1 MILDEIIAH
10 KRTEL
15 AAAMQRSPLDK
26 IAATARRAPSPH
38 SLSDAISG
46 RKVNL
51 IAEVKKASPS
61 RGLIC
66 RDFDPVRLAAVY
78 AENGAAAISVLTE
91 EKYFQ
96 GRLDYLKSIRCLP
109 QTRKLPLI
117 RKDFI
122 IDPYQVYE
130 ARAYGADSLLLIA
143 RVLES
148 GLLGELLGLSA
159 SLGMDCLVE
168 VHDEADLEKALNCG
182 ATVIGINNRDLSTF
196 NVDLEV
202 TQRLRPLVPRGRL
215 VVSESGIKTA
225 ADMALMKKIGV
236 NAVLIGEALTAAP
249 DIAAKIRELL
259 A

>member
-1 MILDEIIAH
+1 MILDEIVAN

-15 AAAMQRSPLDK
+15 AESMRRLPLDK
-26 IAATARRAPSPH
+26 ITASARRAPSPH
-38 SLSDAISG
+38 SLSDAIRC
-46 RKVNL
+46 RKVSL

-66 RDFDPVRLAAVY
+66 RDFDPVKIAAVY
-78 AENGAAAISVLTE
+78 AESGAAAISVLTE
-91 EKYFQ
+91 SKYFQ
-96 GRLDYLKSIRCLP
+96 GSLDHLKSIRCLLKA
-109 QTRKLPLI
+109 RKLPLI

-122 IDPYQVYE
+122 FNPYQVYE

-143 RVLES
+143 RILDS
-148 GLLGELLGLSA
+148 DLLIELLSLSG

-182 ATVIGINNRDLSTF
+182 AKVIGINNRDLRTF
-196 NVDLEV
+196 NTDLAV
-202 TQRLRPLVPRGRL
+202 TQRLRPLVPQDKL
-215 VVSESGIKTA
+215 VVSESGIRSA
-225 ADMALMKKIGV
+225 ADMALMKKSRV

-249 DIAAKIRELL
+249 DIAAKIKELT